1 MRHTNQTNPV
11 FRIPTY
17 EREEVTALLKKDS
30 AVFQQFQALTP
41 VLREELISFCM
52 GNRGLKITYDPFFKE
67 IFNPVYHRER
77 LERLI
82 SCILGEKVR
91 IKKIRPTESRRL
103 SSEASLIIMDILVE
117 LESGGLVNVEIQ
129 RVSYDFPGPRGACYS
144 SDLVMRQ
151 YAAVKAEREQ
161 AFSYRDLG
169 KVITIVIVEKS
180 SGAFLDNKDHY
191 IHHFKQTS
199 DTGLELDLLQEYIFI
214 TLDVY
219 QEITHNIST
228 ELEAWMTFLST
239 DNPSDIMALT
249 EAYPYFK
256 ELYSDM
262 IAFQRKP
269 KELVNMFSEA
279 LEIMDRNTVKYMIE
293 DRDEK
298 IRQKEAQFEEQ
309 ASEIKHQAGE
319 IEHQASKIEHLAS
332 ENEQLVGKIEE
343 QTRLIHE
350 LMKRID
356 TIEAR

>member
-1 MRHTNQTNPV
+1 MRNTNQAKTV

-17 EREEVTALLKKDS
+17 EREEVTELLQKDS
-30 AVFQQFQALTP
+30 AVFQQFQMLSP
-41 VLREELISFCM
+41 MLQEELVSFCM

-91 IKKIRPTESRRL
+91 IKKVLPTESQRL

-129 RVSYDFPGPRGACYS
+129 KVSYDFPGPRGACYS

-169 KVITIVIVEKS
+169 KVITIVMVEKS

-191 IHHFKQTS
+191 IHHFRQTS
-199 DTGLELDLLQEYIFI
+199 DTGLKLDLLQEYIFI
-214 TLDVY
+214 TLDVFR
-219 QEITHNIST
+219 EITHNIST

-239 DNPSDIMALT
+239 DNPADIMALT

-262 IAFQRKP
+262 IKFQRKP

-298 IRQKEAQFEEQ
+298 IRQLTGELEEQ
-309 ASEIKHQAGE
+309 TG
-319 IEHQASKIEHLAS
+319 KIEYLAS
-332 ENEQLVGKIEE
+332 ENKQLAEKIDEQM
-343 QTRLIHE
+343 RLNDE
-350 LMKRID
+350 LMKRLD
-356 TIEAR
+356 ALEANKK

>member
-17 EREEVTALLKKDS
+17 EREEVTALLQKDS

-91 IKKIRPTESRRL
+91 IKKVLPTESQRL

-129 RVSYDFPGPRGACYS
+129 RISYDFPGPRGACYS

-239 DNPSDIMALT
+239 DNPADIMALT

-298 IRQKEAQFEEQ
+298 IRQRDAQIEEQ
-309 ASEIKHQAGE
+309 ASE

-343 QTRLIHE
+343 QTCLIHE

-356 TIEAR
+356 NIEGK

>member
-1 MRHTNQTNPV
+1 MRHTNQTKPV
-11 FRIPTY
+11 FQIPTY
-17 EREEVTALLKKDS
+17 EREEVTALLQKDPT
-30 AVFQQFQALTP
+30 VFQQFQALTP

-91 IKKIRPTESRRL
+91 IKKVLPTESRRL

-228 ELEAWMTFLST
+228 ELEAWMSFLST
-239 DNPSDIMALT
+239 DNPADIMALT

-298 IRQKEAQFEEQ
+298 IRQRDAQIEEQ
-309 ASEIKHQAGE
+309 ASE

-343 QTRLIHE
+343 QTCLIHE

-356 TIEAR
+356 NIEGK

>member
-1 MRHTNQTNPV
+1 MRHTDQTKTV

-17 EREEVTALLKKDS
+17 AREEVTTLLRKDS
-30 AVFQQFQALTP
+30 AVYKQFQMLSP
-41 VLREELISFCM
+41 MLQEELVSFCM

-91 IKKIRPTESRRL
+91 IKKVLPTESQRL

-129 RVSYDFPGPRGACYS
+129 RISYDFPGPRGACYS

-214 TLDVY
+214 TLDVFR
-219 QEITHNIST
+219 EITHNIST
-228 ELEAWMTFLST
+228 ELEAWMSFLST
-239 DNPSDIMALT
+239 DNPADIMALT

-262 IAFQRKP
+262 IKFQRKP

-298 IRQKEAQFEEQ
+298 IRQRDEQIKQLTSENEHQ
-309 ASEIKHQAGE
+309 ASEIKQQTE
-319 IEHQASKIEHLAS
+319 KID
-332 ENEQLVGKIEE
+332 E

-356 TIEAR
+356 MIEAR

>member
-1 MRHTNQTNPV
+1 MEHNNQTKTV

-17 EREEVTALLKKDS
+17 AREEVTTLLRKDS
-30 AVFQQFQALTP
+30 AVYEKFLLLTP
-41 VLREELISFCM
+41 ELREELISFCM
-52 GNRGLKITYDPFFKE
+52 GNQGLKITYDPFFKE
-67 IFNPVYHRER
+67 IFHPVYHRER
-77 LERLI
+77 LERLL
-82 SCILGEKVR
+82 SCILGEKVK
-91 IKKIRPTESRRL
+91 IKKVLPTESRRL

-180 SGAFLDNKDHY
+180 SGAFLDNKDYY

-214 TLDVY
+214 TLDVFR
-219 QEITHNIST
+219 EITHNIST
-228 ELEAWMTFLST
+228 ELEAWMSFLST
-239 DNPSDIMALT
+239 DNPADIMALT

-279 LEIMDRNTVKYMIE
+279 LEIMDRNTVKYMME
-293 DRDEK
+293 EREEK
-298 IRQKEAQFEEQ
+298 IRQQ
-309 ASEIKHQAGE
+309 AETID
-319 IEHQASKIEHLAS
+319 
-332 ENEQLVGKIEE
+332 E

-356 TIEAR
+356 EIEAKDK

>member
-1 MRHTNQTNPV
+1 MRHTDQTKTV

-17 EREEVTALLKKDS
+17 AREEVTALLRKDS
-30 AVFQQFQALTP
+30 AVYKQFLLLTP
-41 VLREELISFCM
+41 ELREELISFCM
-52 GNRGLKITYDPFFKE
+52 GNKGLKITYDPFFKE
-67 IFNPVYHRER
+67 IFNPVIHWDR
-77 LERLI
+77 LERLL
-82 SCILGEKVR
+82 SCILKQKVK
-91 IKKIRPTESRRL
+91 IKKILPTESRRL

-117 LESGGLVNVEIQ
+117 LESGDLVNVEIQ

-169 KVITIVIVEKS
+169 KVITIVMVEKS
-180 SGAFLDNKDHY
+180 SEVFRQAGDHY

-214 TLDVY
+214 TLDVFRK
-219 QEITHNIST
+219 ITHNIST
-228 ELEAWMTFLST
+228 ELEAWTTFLST
-239 DNPSDIMALT
+239 DNPADIMALT

-262 IAFQRKP
+262 IKFQRKP

-298 IRQKEAQFEEQ
+298 IRQRDAQIEEQ
-309 ASEIKHQAGE
+309 ASEI
-319 IEHQASKIEHLAS
+319 EHQASEIKQQAEKID
-332 ENEQLVGKIEE
+332 E